1 MQLKGRLG
9 RHGSPMAVS
18 PRSEFGKDEVW
29 GTGADESRLKR
40 GLVRRNDVGRRRLHG
55 GACCWKGWG

>member
-18 PRSEFGKDEVW
+18 PRSEFGKVEVW
-29 GTGADESRLKR
+29 GMGADESRPKR
-40 GLVRRNDVGRRRLHG
+40 GLVRRSHLERCLHS